1 MYIVKRKN
9 NIRLIYCI
17 NKKVNIENSSAR
29 YKVIVTVAKYKV
41 QIRCL
46 WFWITIK
53 EFDEDEYYDAVDCFR
68 YCTNPYIN

>member
-29 YKVIVTVAKYKV
+29 YKVIVTV
-41 QIRCL
+41 
-46 WFWITIK
+46 
-53 EFDEDEYYDAVDCFR
+53 DCFR

>member
-9 NIRLIYCI
+9 NIRLICCI
-17 NKKVNIENSSAR
+17 NKKVNTKNSSAR
-29 YKVIVTVAKYKV
+29 HKVIVVVVKYKV

-53 EFDEDEYYDAVDCFR
+53 EFDKDYYYDAVDCFR

>member
-17 NKKVNIENSSAR
+17 NKKVNTENSSTR
-29 YKVIVTVAKYKV
+29 YKV

-53 EFDEDEYYDAVDCFR
+53 EFDEDEYYNAVDCFR
-68 YCTNPYIN
+68 YCTNPYIY